1 MAYSLVGEIISLL
14 SDLVS
19 EKTAEQVWGTAI
31 KQVSELM
38 ASVCAVCV
46 CLSTM
51 PSLSRLFPHSLCYP
65 RF

>member
-31 KQVSELM
+31 KQVSGLQDVSTNCRTTHGNDGS
-38 ASVCAVCV
+38 SVAQ
-46 CLSTM
+46 
-51 PSLSRLFPHSLCYP
+51 
-65 RF
+65 